1 LLTNLETAE
10 QKLLQILLVGQP
22 ELATRLDSFELR
34 QLKQRITLRTYLKPL
49 DLEATRGYI
58 RRRLHVAGAPPDGN
72 LISDETISAVY
83 RYSGGVARLIN
94 ILCENGLVTSFARQL
109 TSVPSE
115 IIVQMADD
123 LRLEAAA
130 GPRIELG
137 SGDDRELSQA
147 MTTMN
152 CSKPEILAPLHD
164 RLPGMRAEREPY
176 PPLEA
181 GLQRTA
187 TPSLK
192 PSMGS

>member
-1 LLTNLETAE
+1 
-10 QKLLQILLVGQP
+10 
-22 ELATRLDSFELR
+22 
-34 QLKQRITLRTYLKPL
+34 
-49 DLEATRGYI
+49 
-58 RRRLHVAGAPPDGN
+58 
-72 LISDETISAVY
+72 
-83 RYSGGVARLIN
+83 
-94 ILCENGLVTSFARQL
+94 
-109 TSVPSE
+109 
-115 IIVQMADD
+115 VQMADD